1 MSIGLYSLN
10 KSAVKKSA
18 SVDTHT
24 HKRGEGKGGKGTR
37 TASHNKQRG
46 NEGQHNKGREQAE
59 GAHNK
64 QAEQR
69 KEGGEGGGEKAHKNP
84 TLARKRAGTTK
95 HNRQQSKTA
104 AAETTEAGQPP
115 GGTNTHLSHGQ
126 EGRKG
131 WGGLEEG
138 EGRGE
143 RQKDRKEEGGVPSYA
158 CRVHGPTGEKKRG
171 ASSYNHVSRITPEV
185 RGGGLKLSAGLDEVS
200 NCGCKQPSQW
210 SHMDLLNDVCTSS
223 PGSMNLLFSG

>member
-24 HKRGEGKGGKGTR
+24 SGGRGKEGREQGQPATTNNGETKDNTTKAENKQREHTTSRPNKERKGGKAGGRKHTR
-37 TASHNKQRG
+37 TQPWHAK
-46 NEGQHNKGREQAE
+46 EQA
-59 GAHNK
+59 
-64 QAEQR
+64 
-69 KEGGEGGGEKAHKNP
+69 P
-84 TLARKRAGTTK
+84 PST
-95 HNRQQSKTA
+95 NRQQSKTA

-200 NCGCKQPSQW
+200 NSGCKQPSQW